1 MSELPEPPGRF
12 AYDGLER
19 AIHER
24 ARLGIMASLV
34 AHPDGLLFADLKELC
49 SLTDGNLNRHL
60 RVLREAGLVEVWKGV
75 KEKRPQTMCR
85 MTTQGRT
92 RFLEYIGTLEK
103 IVADAVSPKA
113 DAADGLS
120 SGLLKGMA
128 PA

>member
-19 AIHER
+19 VIHER

-75 KEKRPQTMCR
+75 REKRPQTMCR
-85 MTTQGRT
+85 MTPHGRT

-103 IVADAVSPKA
+103 IVADAVSPQA
-113 DAADGLS
+113 DVADGLS
-120 SGLLKGMA
+120 SGFLKGIA
-128 PA
+128 TA